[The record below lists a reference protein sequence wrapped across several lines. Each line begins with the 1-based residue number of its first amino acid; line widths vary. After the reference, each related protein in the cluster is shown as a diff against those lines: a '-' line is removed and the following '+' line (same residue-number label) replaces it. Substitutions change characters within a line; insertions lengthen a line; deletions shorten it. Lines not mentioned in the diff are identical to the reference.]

1 MRIHLAAVRAQECV
15 RRAGLPMKAEPSAA
29 ADALLPSVI
38 AIATRAAEV
47 IMAVYSTSFSVRR
60 KPDDSPVTEADEA
73 SDALINQA
81 LNALTPKYPVLSE
94 ESECPPFALRSSWRR
109 YWLVDPLDGTQGFV
123 TRRGDFSI
131 NIALIEA
138 HVPLLG
144 VIYVPQT
151 GVCYYAQSGAG
162 AFCLERAGAPRRL
175 QVSDKAGPPLRVV
188 TSHSRR
194 NPLTGA
200 FIESLGEVQIERVGA
215 ALKSCRVAEGK
226 ADVYPGFSRTSE
238 WDTAAAQCILEE
250 AGGRI
255 IDVEGKPLR
264 YNTRESLR
272 NPRFLA
278 VGDTRADCLGAF
290 KKVMGAKAR

>member
-1 MRIHLAAVRAQECV
+1 
-15 RRAGLPMKAEPSAA
+15 MKAGPPAA
-29 ADALLPSVI
+29 ADALLESVI
-38 AIATRAAEV
+38 AIATRAADV
-47 IMAVYSTSFSVRR
+47 IMAIYSTPFSVRHR
-60 KPDDSPVTEADEA
+60 ADDSPVTEADEA

-81 LNALTPKYPVLSE
+81 LNALTPEYPVLSE
-94 ESECPPFALRSSWRR
+94 ESECPPFELRSRWRR

-123 TRRGDFSI
+123 SRRGDFCV

-144 VIYVPQT
+144 VIYLPQS
-151 GVCYYAQSGAG
+151 GVCYYARSGAG
-162 AFCLERAGAPRRL
+162 AFRLEHAGASRRL
-175 QVSDKAGPPLRVV
+175 QVREKARPPFRVV

-200 FIESLGEVQIERVGA
+200 FIESLGEVRIERVGS
-215 ALKSCRVAEGK
+215 ALKSCRVAEGR

-250 AGGRI
+250 AGGRLM
-255 IDVEGKPLR
+255 DAEGKPLR

-272 NPRFLA
+272 NSRFLA
-278 VGDTRADCLGAF
+278 VGDSRTDWLGAF
-290 KKVMGAKAR
+290 KKQLGTRA